1 MIASISGRRATVRR
15 EKDGACPTSHVSG
28 LGSILLAVVAMLPVG
43 APAAQAGPTMT
54 DALTSSV
61 NQIGAGSW
69 SEPMKLGGPIGAAGS
84 VPGGKA
90 APKSLTAL
98 PPKKSAKSSGK
109 KKSAKKPGGYVPKTA
124 YQAPKPK
131 KAVQVAALTKEVYG
145 AVPKESVTGGG
156 VRWVASASCLNGTLR
171 SLVHQVAASYG
182 SVTVASTCRSKG
194 HNRRVGGARHSH
206 HLTGDAVDFRVH
218 GNVRGA
224 IAFLAGP
231 GRVGG
236 YKHYGGGRFHIDT
249 GPRRSW

>member
-1 MIASISGRRATVRR
+1 MARRKA
-15 EKDGACPTSHVSG
+15 DGVCLTLRMSS
-28 LGSILLAVVAMLPVG
+28 LGSLLVVAM
-43 APAAQAGPTMT
+43 AAMLTGLSAAHADPTMT
-54 DALTSSV
+54 DSLSSSV

-69 SEPMKLGGPIGAAGS
+69 SGPMKLGGPTGAMPAA
-84 VPGGKA
+84 KA
-90 APKSLTAL
+90 AKPKSLTAL
-98 PPKKSAKSSGK
+98 PSAKTS
-109 KKSAKKPGGYVPKTA
+109 KSAKKQKSAKQSGGYVPKTA
-124 YQAPKPK
+124 YHPPKPK
-131 KAVQVAALTKEVYG
+131 GKPVKVAALTKEVYG
-145 AVPKESVTGGG
+145 AAPKQSITGGG

-171 SLVHQVAASYG
+171 SLVAQVAASYG

-206 HLTGDAVDFRVH
+206 HLTGNAVDFRVH

-249 GPRRSW
+249 GPRRTW

>member
-1 MIASISGRRATVRR
+1 
-15 EKDGACPTSHVSG
+15 
-28 LGSILLAVVAMLPVG
+28 
-43 APAAQAGPTMT
+43 MT
-54 DALTSSV
+54 DTLTSSV

-69 SEPMKLGGPIGAAGS
+69 SGPMKLGGPLEAAGAAS
-84 VPGGKA
+84 AAKS

-98 PPKKSAKSSGK
+98 PSAKPGKSTAK
-109 KKSAKKPGGYVPKTA
+109 KKSAKKPGGYVPKSA
-124 YQAPKPK
+124 YHAPKPK
-131 KAVQVAALTKEVYG
+131 KTAVKVAALSKDVYSY
-145 AVPKESVTGGG
+145 APPKQSVTGGG

-206 HLTGDAVDFRVH
+206 HLTGSAVDFRVH

-249 GPRRSW
+249 GPHRTW